1 MSSVFWLC
9 FDDVEAQE
17 PCATASPNLV
27 SAVHGRSGS
36 RSSALQAPFGS
47 MHARIN
53 PLVFAFA
60 FLVAPQLAAAEGPP
74 AAPQAKVEEAK
85 SHYRRARE
93 LYDENNF
100 RGALVE
106 MQRAYDLSGNAA
118 LLFDLGQIQ
127 YQLQDYPSA
136 LSSFTRY
143 LASNKGDIQPA
154 RIAEVQKDIERLKG
168 RIGSLRITS
177 NKRGAQI
184 LVDDVVVGTAPLAEP
199 VLVGAGRHKIVAT
212 ADGQTTPPKVVDVA
226 GAEAIEVS
234 LALADE
240 AAAPRP
246 PHASAE
252 PHPSE
257 KRGAGAT
264 VWVPWAITGG
274 LAVATAVTG
283 VLALSKS
290 SELSSDLGTP
300 GATRAQIDDARSA
313 TRTMALV
320 SDVLLGTTV
329 AAGCTSLVLTLVS
342 RPAKPQAG
350 QVSVRFGVGS
360 VGLQGTF

>member
-1 MSSVFWLC
+1 
-9 FDDVEAQE
+9 
-17 PCATASPNLV
+17 
-27 SAVHGRSGS
+27 
-36 RSSALQAPFGS
+36 
-47 MHARIN
+47 MHSRIN
-53 PLVFAFA
+53 PFAFA
-60 FLVAPQLAAAEGPP
+60 LALALLGVPQLAAAEGPP
-74 AAPQAKVEEAK
+74 QGKVEEAK

-93 LYDENNF
+93 LYEENNF

-136 LSSFTRY
+136 LNAFTRY
-143 LASNKGDIQPA
+143 LASNKGDIPSA
-154 RIAEVQKDIERLKG
+154 RVAEVQKDIERLKG

-177 NKRGAQI
+177 NRRGAQI
-184 LVDDVVVGTAPLAEP
+184 LVDDIVVGTAPLSEP

-212 ADGQTTPPKVVDVA
+212 ADGQTTSPKVVDVA

-234 LALADE
+234 LALADG
-240 AAAPRP
+240 APAPSPSR
-246 PHASAE
+246 ASVE
-252 PHPSE
+252 RSQDE
-257 KRGAGAT
+257 KPGVRAV
-264 VWVPWAITGG
+264 VWVPWALTGG

-283 VLALSKS
+283 ALALKKS
-290 SELSSDLGTP
+290 GELSSDLTTA

-320 SDVLLGTTV
+320 SDVLLGATV
-329 AAGCTSLVLTLVS
+329 AAAGTSLVLTLVN

-350 QVSVRFGVGS
+350 QVSVRFGIGS
-360 VGLQGTF
+360 VGLQGSF

>member
-1 MSSVFWLC
+1 
-9 FDDVEAQE
+9 
-17 PCATASPNLV
+17 
-27 SAVHGRSGS
+27 
-36 RSSALQAPFGS
+36 
-47 MHARIN
+47 MHARIK
-53 PLVFAFA
+53 PFAFAFSFA
-60 FLVAPQLAAAEGPP
+60 FLVAPQLAAAEGSP
-74 AAPQAKVEEAK
+74 ASPQGKVEEAK

-106 MQRAYDLSGNAA
+106 MQRAYDLSRNAA

-136 LSSFTRY
+136 LNAFTKY
-143 LASNKGDIQPA
+143 LASNKGDIPPA
-154 RIAEVQKDIERLKG
+154 RVAEVQKDIERLKG

-184 LVDDVVVGTAPLAEP
+184 LVDDVVVGTAPLSEP
-199 VLVGAGRHKIVAT
+199 VLVSAGRHKVVAT
-212 ADGQTTPPKVVDVA
+212 ADGQTTTPKVVDVA

-234 LALADE
+234 LALAED

-246 PHASAE
+246 SPAGVESPPSAK
-252 PHPSE
+252 S
-257 KRGAGAT
+257 GAGAT

-283 VLALSKS
+283 ALALSKS
-290 SELSSDLGTP
+290 SGLSSDLGTA
-300 GATRAQIDDARSA
+300 GVTRAQIDDSRSA

-329 AAGCTSLVLTLVS
+329 AAAGTSLVLTLMS
-342 RPAKPQAG
+342 RPANTQAG
-350 QVSVRFGVGS
+350 QVSVRFGIGS
-360 VGLQGTF
+360 VDLQGTF